1 MILTKEKFMRA
12 MLFAM
17 LFLVFMLVV
26 FISWTNHKRAVSI
39 LESEF
44 ENQRTI
50 TEENIL
56 TALRQ
61 ADLTA
66 RFMEH
71 ELTREMKQYSL
82 QMLEK
87 YKQDPDVTNWDL
99 KALQQ
104 EFAGHYEIY
113 ILNDDLK
120 VIHTTFEKDLGMD
133 FSRFPDFAEILFQ
146 RLNGDKFS
154 SDRVDVSINT
164 GNLYKYSYM
173 PTPDNKYLLELGV
186 NLEEKY
192 PMLKKHNILALAER
206 MKSIYESV
214 ESIFF
219 YKLGHEKDR
228 IREIRDSYPEGT
240 VPDVDE
246 TVLHYA
252 RKAIV
257 SDEPQVHH
265 VHDKDSLTK
274 ITHFIPY
281 ANYMPEG
288 GLDWQNSYVTAFT
301 YSTVPFQNALR
312 RENQILGLVLFCQAI
327 AFGAL
332 GAAAAYFFYMVD
344 QSRRI
349 LSTVI
354 NRTSEGYCLLDC
366 FCNITDVND
375 ALCRM
380 LGYGR
385 KEITGARLS
394 RFMKTRPGTPYF
406 SCRQSI
412 AGQISSQNPHLK
424 IEQEFLS
431 RSKQPFWVVINATGV
446 FHKEGSLQYIF
457 AFVYDVTERKK
468 AEDLS
473 RRLALYDPL
482 TGIANRKLMT
492 ERLEQELARIER
504 HGNYLGILFMDVD
517 NFKVINDTLGHGAG
531 DIVLCEVAR
540 RTEAIVRKTDTVSRL
555 GGDEFIILLND
566 IKDVEKIAD
575 MTGKILRQF
584 DSPIEVLGNQ
594 VVLEVSIG
602 ASIAPR
608 DGMDFHELLKKA
620 DQKMF
625 KMKNS
630 KKNNG

>member
-1 MILTKEKFMRA
+1 LTTAKEKFMRA

-17 LFLVFMLVV
+17 LFLVFLLMV

-44 ENQRTI
+44 QNQRVI

-71 ELTREMKQYSL
+71 ELTRQMKQCSF

-87 YKQDPDVTNWDL
+87 YKQNPDVANWDL

-113 ILNDDLK
+113 ILNEDLK

-133 FSRFPDFAEILFQ
+133 FSRFPDFAEVLYQ
-146 RLNGDKFS
+146 RLKGDKFT

-164 GNLYKYSYM
+164 GNLYKYSYV

-206 MKSIYESV
+206 MKSVYESV

-219 YKLGHEKDR
+219 YKLGQEKDR

-240 VPDVDE
+240 VPDVDKA
-246 TVLHYA
+246 VLRHA
-252 RKAIV
+252 RKALL

-265 VHDKDSLTK
+265 VYDKDNLKK

-301 YSTVPFQNALR
+301 YSAMPLQNALR
-312 RENQILGLVLFCQAI
+312 RENQILGFVLFCQAI

-332 GAAAAYFFYMVD
+332 GAAAAYLFYMVD
-344 QSRRI
+344 QSRRT

-380 LGYGR
+380 LGYDR
-385 KEITGARLS
+385 KEIIGARLS
-394 RFMKTRPGTPYF
+394 RFMKTRPGVADF
-406 SCRQSI
+406 SRRQSI

-431 RSKQPFWVVINATGV
+431 GSKQPFWVVINATGV
-446 FHKEGSLQYIF
+446 FRKDGGLQYIF

-517 NFKVINDTLGHGAG
+517 NFKSINDTLGHGAG

-540 RTEAIVRKTDTVSRL
+540 RTEAVVRKTDTVSRL

-566 IKDVEKIAD
+566 IKDVGKIAD

-584 DSPIEVLGNQ
+584 DCPIEVLGNQ
-594 VVLEVSIG
+594 VSLKVSIG

-625 KMKNS
+625 KMKSS
-630 KKNNG
+630 KKKQG